1 MQKIPEKKG
10 GGRQKIQIRESG
22 ILVAQGKSKRLA
34 AMGKTTPDPLST
46 ENWSCTSE
54 QEPIGGLK
62 PEIAVELNKAR
73 VHINDKITAI
83 MNSFPAGRQNKL
95 FKFRFGS
102 VSEIKSMTI
111 KAAFDVLHIDN
122 NRVKMKLLAGLDYY
136 GNHTK
141 NDKNQPVF

>member
-1 MQKIPEKKG
+1 MQKIPKKTG

-34 AMGKTTPDPLST
+34 AMGKTTPDPRPT
-46 ENWSCTSE
+46 ETWSCTSE

-62 PEIAVELNKAR
+62 PEVTVELNKAR
-73 VHINDKITAI
+73 VLINDKITTI

-95 FKFRFGS
+95 FNFRFGS
-102 VSEIKSMTI
+102 VSEIKTMTI
-111 KAAFDVLHIDN
+111 KTAFDVLHIDI

-136 GNHTK
+136 GNNTK
-141 NDKNQPVF
+141 DDKNQPVL